1 MVWVAA
7 LPVKTVSA
15 QGWPDVVWMPN
26 GHDLD
31 EAVEQDKSMKGFV
44 AKYFKRVMK
53 QPSGASVHVV
63 YLVPSDKRPRYDY
76 AAAAHGLRWGNLC
89 TEIPSTVM
97 PLLHEYTRM
106 FV

>member
-44 AKYFKRVMK
+44 AKYSKRVKK
-53 QPSGASVHVV
+53 QPSGAAVHVV
-63 YLVPSDKRPRYDY
+63 YLIPSDKRPRYDY
-76 AAAAHGLRWGNLC
+76 AAAAHGCRG
-89 TEIPSTVM
+89 E
-97 PLLHEYTRM
+97 PLH
-106 FV
+106 